1 MTTPAEKYGLEK
13 PECGILEHAGYPFH
27 IIGRVISALM
37 DAGYPKEALKEYIA
51 DAEVGDYGTVIQVT
65 MEWVEVV

>member
-37 DAGYPKEALKEYIA
+37 DAGARHWQTLRTIDRTNRKVEGKELK
-51 DAEVGDYGTVIQVT
+51 
-65 MEWVEVV
+65 